1 MNRKNSNRALG
12 FAGILSV
19 FFVLSW
25 QGVSFNYD
33 FENFFQQDDPD
44 LDFYKEYRT
53 TFQNDNDYLL
63 LALKNE
69 HGIFDSAFLA
79 EALAFS
85 QELHQMEGVD
95 KVISILEQK
104 EPVIGP
110 FGINYRPLLDWS
122 SGETLSKSA
131 ENIKKDRQWKGNLFD
146 EQSNTLLLL
155 VENKQM
161 ITKEQ
166 GDALYA
172 NIEQQLKTY
181 EFDGFKTAGKI
192 KAQGAFVAL
201 LQEEFSFFLAF
212 AMCGVLFLLWL
223 MYRSWWGVILPFI
236 IIITGI
242 FWSLAFLLLTG
253 GELDVMSVMQPPIL
267 MVIGLSGMVHVVN
280 HYQSAL
286 TSKRPKEEAIYKAF
300 KALGLPV
307 FLTALTTSL
316 GFVSLYF
323 TNVPSLMWFGVYTG
337 CGVMF
342 MFLALFSILPFAL
355 YHLPPLPSS
364 NRELWAKRWAGLLK
378 YLYVNTVNKRKLVF
392 IGFVLITLVAGYF
405 MSRVT
410 TNGYLLDSL
419 PEGHALLEDFR
430 FFDENYGGSKPLE
443 IYLQTADD
451 SGSLL
456 DYQVLQEIKK
466 LEEFIGEN
474 YNSAFIMSP
483 LTAVKAVNKA
493 QNRGNA
499 KAFTLPS
506 ALAYERMQPLIERI
520 GKTQNLKLWTEDKTE
535 GRLSS
540 RTADNGSLIGKWQKE
555 KLEDFVAKNIDGKL
569 LQVRLT
575 GTSFLI
581 DKSHELVTYKVFTGL
596 GFAFL
601 LVGIIIGFLFRSWR
615 VSFLVLLP
623 NIVPLVWV
631 GCVMYWFGIEFKLST
646 SIVFAIAF
654 GIAVDDSIHFM
665 TNLRMQMMKGQD
677 LPTALFNTFQ
687 TTGKAIVLTTII
699 LVSGFAMLTFSD
711 LEIPWF
717 TGVLVSLSLIFAV
730 LADLFWLPVLL
741 IPFKN
746 VIQQKVNR
754 RLSAD

>member
-1 MNRKNSNRALG
+1 MSKWALV
-12 FAGILSV
+12 FAGTLSIL
-19 FFVLSW
+19 FLLSW
-25 QGVSFNYD
+25 KGVSFNYD

-44 LDFYKEYRT
+44 LDFYQRYRA

-63 LALKNE
+63 LALENE
-69 HGIFDSAFLA
+69 QGIFDSTFLA

-85 QELHQMEGVD
+85 QELKQMEGVD
-95 KVISILEQK
+95 EVISILDQK
-104 EPVIGP
+104 EPVISP
-110 FGINYRPLLDWS
+110 FGINYRPLLDWT
-122 SGETLSKSA
+122 SGETLSTSA
-131 ENIKKDRQWKGNLFD
+131 ENIKQDRQWKGNLFD
-146 EQSNTLLLL
+146 EKSNTLLLL

-161 ITKEQ
+161 IAKEQ
-166 GDALYA
+166 GDALYE
-172 NIEQQLKTY
+172 NIEQKLKTY
-181 EFDGFKTAGKI
+181 EFDGFKAAGKI
-192 KAQGAFVAL
+192 KAQGAFVTL
-201 LQEEFSFFLAF
+201 LQEEFSFFMTF
-212 AMCGVLFLLWL
+212 AMCGVLILLWV
-223 MYRSWWGVILPFI
+223 MYRSWWGVVLPFV

-286 TSKRPKEEAIYKAF
+286 TSKLPKEIAIFNAF
-300 KALGLPV
+300 KTLGLPV
-307 FLTALTTSL
+307 FLTALTTAL

-337 CGVMF
+337 FGVMF

-355 YHLPPLPSS
+355 FQLPPLPSS
-364 NRELWAKRWAGLLK
+364 NRKLWAKRWNGLLK
-378 YLYVNTVNKRKLVF
+378 YFYINVINRRKLVF
-392 IGFVLITLVAGYF
+392 IVFVLITLVAGYF
-405 MSRVT
+405 MSRVK

-419 PEGHALLEDFR
+419 PEDHALLEDFR
-430 FFDENYGGSKPLE
+430 FFDQNYGGSKPLE
-443 IYLQTADD
+443 IYLQTADKD
-451 SGSLL
+451 GSLL
-456 DYQVLQEIKK
+456 DYQVLQEIEK
-466 LEEFIGEN
+466 LEEFVVEN

-493 QNRGNA
+493 QNRGND

-506 ALAYERMQPLIERI
+506 ALAYDRMQPLIERI
-520 GKTQNLKLWTEDKTE
+520 GTTQNLKVWTEDRTE

-540 RTADNGSLIGKWQKE
+540 RTADNGSLIGKRQKE
-555 KLEDFVAKNIDGKL
+555 ELEAFVAKNIDEKV

-581 DKSHELVTYKVFTGL
+581 DKTHELVTYKVFTGL

-677 LPTALFNTFQ
+677 LPTALINTFL

-717 TGVLVSLSLIFAV
+717 TGILVSLSLIFAV

-741 IPFKN
+741 IPFKQ
-746 VIQQKVNR
+746 VVEQKVNR
-754 RLSAD
+754 RLPSG